1 MDYFLEGNTSG
12 NFIMNFI
19 IHVSE
24 EAFLWSAVVIEEK
37 EAQDA
42 GT

>member
-1 MDYFLEGNTSG
+1 
-12 NFIMNFI
+12 MNFI
-19 IHVSE
+19 LQVSE